1 MDHTE
6 KGIKAKFNFDF
17 FYFVAMVK
25 EWLKIATNDIS
36 IQEFHN
42 VSHYKPYV
50 LVGTH
55 CNTVFF

>member
-42 VSHYKPYV
+42 VSHYKPGHMY
-50 LVGTH
+50 
-55 CNTVFF
+55 